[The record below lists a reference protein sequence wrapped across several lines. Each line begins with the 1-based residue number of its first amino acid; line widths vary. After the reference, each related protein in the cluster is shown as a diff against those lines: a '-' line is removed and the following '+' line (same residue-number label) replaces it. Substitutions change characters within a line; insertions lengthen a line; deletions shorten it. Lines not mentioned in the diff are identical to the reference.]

1 MKKILDFFRKYWH
14 KMLTFL
20 IGLAFLSLCC
30 LLVIA
35 GINKIYHM
43 FKPENIYAEGIDPQV
58 IPADIP
64 FEAVRN
70 YGVEEGSKEFFEL
83 YIANFVKQNPP
94 NFTEVL
100 SLHPDYLISYGIW
113 QAIEANDQGIYTYR
127 NDNSFLVPKADVEK
141 YALYSFNYP
150 GKLKH
155 HTVDVCGTFKYDRLS
170 GCYRVAPGA
179 VEEFLVPDVIDVK
192 YDETQGTY
200 TLLADLYYSNG
211 LTEEDVSEDKT
222 RFSRQLSITVQ
233 AENEVEVIDGVE
245 KTTTNYLY
253 TGCELID
260 ETLSNQT
267 TTGETN
273 EETAENKE

>member
-1 MKKILDFFRKYWH
+1 MKKILDFFRAYWH
-14 KMLTFL
+14 KLLTFF

-30 LLVIA
+30 LLVVA
-35 GINKIYHM
+35 GINRVYRM
-43 FKPENIYAEGIDPQV
+43 FNPKNIYAEGIDPQV

-64 FEAVRN
+64 FEEARN
-70 YGVEEGSKEFFEL
+70 SGLEEGSKEFFEL
-83 YIANFVKQNPP
+83 YIANFAKQNPP

-127 NDNSFLVPKADVEK
+127 DDNSFLVPKEDVEK

-150 GKLKH
+150 GKIKH
-155 HTVDVCGTFKYDRLS
+155 HTVNICGTFKYDRLS
-170 GCYRVAPGA
+170 GCYRVEPGA

-192 YDETQGTY
+192 YDENQGTY

-211 LTEEDVSEDKT
+211 LIEGDISEDKT
-222 RFSRQLSITVQ
+222 RFSRRLSITVQ
-233 AENEVEVIDGVE
+233 AESEVEVIDGVE

-253 TGCELID
+253 IGSELVD

-267 TTGETN
+267 TTGETTDETTEN
-273 EETAENKE
+273 ED